1 MFKKSEQLENR
12 SFYFHSSEQTLDHF
26 FVLDSKLELSV
37 FESLNQVTENV
48 VICSLIASF
57 TIGTYFKSAL
67 YSYLLKS
74 YNTFGY
80 QPVNALIL
88 IQAIVQHTVCF
99 LMVINYTVGLYFDL
113 TFADHFGE
121 DWCNVPWYIQAYGA
135 GYRNFGSLGIAVFR
149 LLLIKCNDWVKY
161 KLGLRQLFCLVI
173 ASTIVLSTLFAIGF
187 GMGNGPSSRKQVT
200 WNFCVGKSEVF
211 REVETDYLLLTGQ
224 TSNESEV
231 IPEVAVVVSLI
242 SVGLELIC
250 YILFYCHLDNHDKSM
265 LTKKV
270 LNTGEAKRRR
280 NQNAMSFMGHFY
292 GFGAECIVYFGL
304 LFTLR
309 ETSNIGYRLGLVL
322 CFWIE
327 FGIVSVVEVMFSNHL
342 HNHLPHRQLLH

>member
-1 MFKKSEQLENR
+1 M
-12 SFYFHSSEQTLDHF
+12 
-26 FVLDSKLELSV
+26 
-37 FESLNQVTENV
+37 
-48 VICSLIASF
+48 IASF

-161 KLGLRQLFCLVI
+161 KLGLRQLLCLVI
-173 ASTIVLSTLFAIGF
+173 ASTIALSTLFAIGF

-231 IPEVAVVVSLI
+231 IP
-242 SVGLELIC
+242 
-250 YILFYCHLDNHDKSM
+250 
-265 LTKKV
+265 
-270 LNTGEAKRRR
+270 
-280 NQNAMSFMGHFY
+280 
-292 GFGAECIVYFGL
+292 
-304 LFTLR
+304 
-309 ETSNIGYRLGLVL
+309 
-322 CFWIE
+322 
-327 FGIVSVVEVMFSNHL
+327 
-342 HNHLPHRQLLH
+342 